1 MNQSVS
7 ATTFKIMNFSDIS
20 TDADAAP
27 QTEATIHRQ
36 VDEGAGYLPVPPS
49 LVDHVEA
56 LVWSR
61 FNPAPQERQTP
72 LMPHGGLLLT
82 VSLLGAQATDAAAAQ
97 HVSYVGL
104 RRLIDANTMLR
115 TRPSGCT
122 SLFALLKP
130 AGALSLMR
138 EARIGESD
146 SDRFALRALLGNQE
160 EQRLIA
166 AIERP
171 PVVADRLAALAG
183 WLERLC
189 LHDRAPVEQRR
200 LARALALMHAHPTIS
215 LPDLWH
221 ATGLG
226 RRSLERHL
234 RAWFGTTP
242 KQQQRLARLQH
253 SARLAWQDTKAVDI
267 AHELGFADQPHFS
280 RTIHKMTGMTAGV
293 FMKRMDSHL
302 ARVFRHATGG
312 SNLLPCRLEP
322 TTAWWSP

>member
-1 MNQSVS
+1 MDQC
-7 ATTFKIMNFSDIS
+7 ALDTMLITMNFCD
-20 TDADAAP
+20 TK
-27 QTEATIHRQ
+27 TEAVNHRR
-36 VDEGAGYLPVPPS
+36 VDESAGYLPVPPA
-49 LVDHVEA
+49 LAGRVEA

-82 VSLLGAQATDAAAAQ
+82 VSLHSDDGSAAAPAQ
-97 HVSYVGL
+97 HVSYAGM
-104 RRLIDANTMLR
+104 RRLVDANTLLR

-122 SLFALLKP
+122 TLFALLTP

-138 EARIGESD
+138 EARLGDTE
-146 SDRFALRALLGNQE
+146 SDRFALRTLLGSDE
-160 EQRLIA
+160 EQRLVA
-166 AIERP
+166 AVERAP
-171 PVVADRLAALAG
+171 AVAERLVALAG
-183 WLERLC
+183 WLEQVC
-189 LHDRAPVEQRR
+189 LHDDAPLEQRR
-200 LARALALMHAHPTIS
+200 LERAMALIHAHPTIS

-253 SARLAWQDTKAVDI
+253 SARLAWRDTKAVDI

-280 RTIHKMTGMTAGV
+280 RTVQSMTGMTAGV

-302 ARVFRHATGG
+302 SRVFRHATGG
-312 SNLLPCRLEP
+312 INLMPCALEP
-322 TTAWWSP
+322 AAV